1 MKLYQTPEFSIISL
15 ANDDI
20 LTMSLASNGTDILDT
35 YNFDALVI

>member
-20 LTMSLASNGTDILDT
+20 LTMSLASNGTGILDT
-35 YNFDALVI
+35 YNFDDLVI